1 MAKHLTDKQR
11 KRINADYR
19 ELGSLN
25 AVAKLHGV
33 SRQTVKNI
41 VMQDTEIGQKLQQ
54 KKEQNTADILAYM
67 ESKKTDVCLIIEK
80 YLEEMTDEEKLKKT
94 PLNQIATSLGIII
107 DKFTS
112 DKMESGASGVKNN
125 LVKILKESSKQ

>member
-41 VMQDTEIGQKLQQ
+41 IMQDTEIGQKLQQ
-54 KKEQNTADILAYM
+54 KKEQNTADILAHM
-67 ESKKTDVCLIIEK
+67 ETKKDAVNLIIDR
-80 YLEEMTDEEKLKKT
+80 YLIALLDEEKIKKASPAQLT
-94 PLNQIATSLGIII
+94 TALGTLIDKWTIHQDKSTSEAVEII
-107 DKFTS
+107 D
-112 DKMESGASGVKNN
+112 DY
-125 LVKILKESSKQ
+125 